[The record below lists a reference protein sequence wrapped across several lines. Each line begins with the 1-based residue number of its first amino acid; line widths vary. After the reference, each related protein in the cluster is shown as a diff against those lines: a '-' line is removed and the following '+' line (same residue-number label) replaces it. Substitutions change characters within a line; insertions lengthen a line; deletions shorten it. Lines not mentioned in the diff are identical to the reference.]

1 MIEGDHGSV
10 YFHPESEM
18 ARKAIQA
25 QVDLQQNKGGN
36 ANIGRTLFPLLQEAA
51 FKDIQVA
58 PRQIYVDDAKPT
70 LVEGF
75 TLNTFTAMIK
85 GIRNE
90 AIAEKILTPSE
101 FEQGIA
107 DLEKTANGGGT
118 FCYTFFKG
126 KGVK

>member
-1 MIEGDHGSV
+1 
-10 YFHPESEM
+10 M

-25 QVDLQQNKGGN
+25 QIDLQAQKGGN
-36 ANIGRTLFPLLQEAA
+36 ANIGRTLYPLLQQAK
-51 FKDIQVA
+51 FSDIQVS
-58 PRQIYVDDAKPT
+58 PRQIYVDDAKPA

-90 AIAEKILTPSE
+90 AIAEKLMTTTE
-101 FEQGIA
+101 FQQGIE
-107 DLEKTANGGGT
+107 DLERTAKGGGT

-126 KGVK
+126 KAVKRI